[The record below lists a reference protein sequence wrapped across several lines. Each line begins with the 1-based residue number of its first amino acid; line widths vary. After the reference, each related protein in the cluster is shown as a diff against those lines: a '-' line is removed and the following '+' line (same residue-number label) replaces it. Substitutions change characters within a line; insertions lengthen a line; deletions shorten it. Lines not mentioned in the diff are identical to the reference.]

1 MDELAQQE
9 GLKGFERV
17 RRIRLVEQ
25 DFTVE
30 NGLLTP
36 TLKVKRHQVAKAFDK
51 EIKELYSQQ
60 DANKQQI
67 QAKL

>member
-1 MDELAQQE
+1 
-9 GLKGFERV
+9 
-17 RRIRLVEQ
+17 
-25 DFTVE
+25 VE